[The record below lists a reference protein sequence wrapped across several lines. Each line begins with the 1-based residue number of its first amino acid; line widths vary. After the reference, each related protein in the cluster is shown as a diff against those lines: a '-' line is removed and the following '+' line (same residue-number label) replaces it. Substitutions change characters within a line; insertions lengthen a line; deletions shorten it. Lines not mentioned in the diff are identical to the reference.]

1 MAEREQSKHGEYQ
14 LRDDSGRRR
23 TALRLHPFVVNNY
36 GSWGESAVTF
46 LKNACKFSGKRG
58 KFVVDQVCLAIARN
72 IARRLRL
79 SLGAVTW
86 DRPGLPVTLFE
97 QSVPQPAVGDG
108 PGSSVPV
115 DVSVS
120 STSVAQRTSFWQEQG
135 GANGVP
141 PPGNHRGPGALPAAG
156 QPSPSVASFMGKGK
170 SVLEAKGAKRA
181 ALEQAAGPIGS
192 AGKGPD
198 DSVLSPELA
207 TEIAVLEVATGQI
220 GSVGK
225 NSEVSVASPALA
237 PGALAPGVRGV
248 AGVGVQQGQHVF
260 ASESAERECEE
271 VDGVV
276 LAASPGFRVSPPER
290 ESERGGGDLDLA
302 RASFSH
308 R

>member
-1 MAEREQSKHGEYQ
+1 
-14 LRDDSGRRR
+14 
-23 TALRLHPFVVNNY
+23 
-36 GSWGESAVTF
+36 
-46 LKNACKFSGKRG
+46 
-58 KFVVDQVCLAIARN
+58 
-72 IARRLRL
+72 
-79 SLGAVTW
+79 
-86 DRPGLPVTLFE
+86 
-97 QSVPQPAVGDG
+97 
-108 PGSSVPV
+108 
-115 DVSVS
+115 
-120 STSVAQRTSFWQEQG
+120 
-135 GANGVP
+135 
-141 PPGNHRGPGALPAAG
+141 
-156 QPSPSVASFMGKGK
+156 MGKGK

-192 AGKGPD
+192 AGKGPE